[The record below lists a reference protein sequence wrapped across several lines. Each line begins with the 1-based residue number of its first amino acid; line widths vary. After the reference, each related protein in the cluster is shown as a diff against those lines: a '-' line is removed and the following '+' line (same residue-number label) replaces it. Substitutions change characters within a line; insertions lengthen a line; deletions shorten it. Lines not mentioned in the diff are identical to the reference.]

1 MKLQPRQQVLEI
13 WAATARSSFKDDKWF
28 WGGRHG
34 TNSISD
40 AEQLLCLLTPATEVP
55 AFKLDKPDET
65 SDDVLRSLGVLGDS
79 VEIPRLLVRVL
90 TEYMQR
96 YSTEDGTPIFAGDSY
111 FQPPDGRGE
120 LSDAS
125 RALEVVDSFS
135 ASVTLSLAT
144 IGFVRVFN
152 EVITREEI
160 RDEVNAL
167 EALANRRLSAAMVG
181 LLRSFT
187 ISVFAAQSG
196 EGLALCRTANQ
207 NGLPVRRIIEE
218 LRRELRGINA
228 RLRDITIGLGASIA
242 EELENPNRLFEC
254 GWSWGIVRGA
264 TEIETSEEVGL
275 QREGYAYPAPYLYFT
290 VVALDGIEALFS
302 PRTRLLGLLNEE
314 QTRLANALQIRWEL
328 TQQYWQTI
336 ATFGTGRWPLED
348 IPWRT
353 VDRLES
359 DYFTL
364 LVTSIA
370 VQDLIRRHAPDS
382 VLNRVS
388 QVLVELAHRARI
400 TRRAFENNDP
410 ALHLHSPGLRM
421 DLLGGTDDGDF
432 RLGWAVSDFSPL
444 LLKRTVRIAG
454 LMRDTELRSQ
464 VLDLADEVWDHL
476 LRRRISEEPG
486 QDLWDQPSNAY
497 KQQIAPG
504 SDSPSWYY
512 TRRVVE
518 CLVTAAN
525 DVVSSSPLSN
535 ERLSELVEA
544 LLSEAEYRF
553 DQELLRGSTEAG
565 PPMRS
570 TLEGVQATLR
580 RVRDIIETY
589 PGTAF
594 TLVSEVLRDLDRLAA
609 ARADHT
615 GGP

>member
-370 VQDLIRRHAPDS
+370 VQDLIRRRAPDS